1 MGKVTMQDIA
11 DALGISRVS
20 VWKVFNRQEGV
31 SDSLKEQ
38 VMNMAASMGYT
49 RYQIDSSSED
59 SIAREKSVSVIV
71 SRPESAFFWT
81 NIIHQIAKEFSGMN
95 VNLLYTYA
103 PSIYTPIYSLPNIL
117 SGGDVDGVIVL
128 NIYDSTLTGM
138 ISALPIPKVFLD
150 SVTRTEPSDLH
161 GDLVLLE
168 GTEITA
174 QLTNHLIDKGC
185 RRIGFIGDISYART
199 NNDRYNGFRKA
210 MATHNLSVSMAD
222 CLISPLGIESYHND
236 IFSFLDRMDHLPD
249 AFVCAS
255 DYVAH
260 FVYLS
265 LEQKGLSVPKDI
277 MITGYDN
284 ATEYENVA
292 GRLTTVDVNTA
303 FIGRRLARELMYR
316 IEHPDDPSEV
326 IYVNSNIIYNTSTA
340 D

>member
-1 MGKVTMQDIA
+1 MQDIA

-31 SDSLKEQ
+31 SDSLREQ
-38 VMNMAASMGYT
+38 VMNMAVSMGYT
-49 RYQIDSSSED
+49 RYQIEAAPADHSL
-59 SIAREKSVSVIV
+59 REKSVSVIV

-81 NIIHQIAKEFSGMN
+81 NIIHQIAKELSGMN

-103 PSIYTPIYSLPNIL
+103 PSVFTPEYSLPNIL
-117 SGGDVDGVIVL
+117 TGGDVDGVIVL

-150 SVTRTEPSDLH
+150 SVTQTEPADLH

-168 GTEITA
+168 GNEITA

-199 NNDRYNGFRKA
+199 NNDRYNGFCKA
-210 MATHNLSVSMAD
+210 MASHHLTVSTSD
-222 CLISPLGIESYHND
+222 CLISPLGIASYHNE
-236 IFSFLDRMDHLPD
+236 IFSFLERMDSLPD

-260 FVYLS
+260 FVYLY
-265 LEQKGLSVPKDI
+265 LDQKHLSAPKDI
-277 MITGYDN
+277 MITGYDH

-326 IYVNSNIIYNTSTA
+326 IYVNSNIIYSTSTA

>member
-31 SDSLKEQ
+31 SDSLREQ
-38 VMNMAASMGYT
+38 VMNMAVSMGYT
-49 RYQIDSSSED
+49 RYQIEAAPADHSL
-59 SIAREKSVSVIV
+59 REKSVSVIV

-81 NIIHQIAKEFSGMN
+81 NIIHQIAKELSGMN

-103 PSIYTPIYSLPNIL
+103 PSVFTPEYSLPNIL
-117 SGGDVDGVIVL
+117 TGGDVDGVIVL

-150 SVTRTEPSDLH
+150 SVTQTEPADLH

-168 GTEITA
+168 GNEITA

-199 NNDRYNGFRKA
+199 NNDRYNGFCKA
-210 MATHNLSVSMAD
+210 MASHHLTVSTSD
-222 CLISPLGIESYHND
+222 CLISPLGIASYHNE
-236 IFSFLDRMDHLPD
+236 IFSFLERMDSLPD

-260 FVYLS
+260 FVYLY
-265 LEQKGLSVPKDI
+265 LDQKHLSAPKDI
-277 MITGYDN
+277 MITGYDH

-326 IYVNSNIIYNTSTA
+326 IYVNSNIIYSTSTA